1 MAKIAALLN
10 LALHTP
16 RSSPQR
22 SALGTA
28 SGRPL
33 AQILGKMAE
42 VTLKRRKAEVE
53 VQRKKGSKGQ
63 VASVR

>member
-16 RSSPQR
+16 WPSPQR